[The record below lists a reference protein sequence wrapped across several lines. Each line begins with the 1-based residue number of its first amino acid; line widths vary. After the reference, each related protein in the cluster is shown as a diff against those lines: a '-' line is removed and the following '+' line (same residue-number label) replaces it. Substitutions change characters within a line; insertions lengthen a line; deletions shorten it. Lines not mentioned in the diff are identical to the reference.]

1 MKTPKKSKG
10 ICMEGYLEKYHFL
23 LFLCIH
29 NQSTTTTPKCT
40 LPQRLFHFQVAVNA
54 FFCSLL
60 AMLPHFQEN
69 IPLIN
74 LVSEQ
79 IYHQLN
85 GILIPSSTSI
95 GISALVP
102 QMSFHRDTK
111 WGIVKCWLFSQSNTV
126 HPVRNHQS
134 QHLGDNL

>member
-1 MKTPKKSKG
+1 MHGRVSRK
-10 ICMEGYLEKYHFL
+10 I
-23 LFLCIH
+23 
-29 NQSTTTTPKCT
+29 
-40 LPQRLFHFQVAVNA
+40 
-54 FFCSLL
+54 SLL
-60 AMLPHFQEN
+60 TIPLHSQLVHNYDTEVYTPIASFSFSGSCECHFFVHYWPVLPHFQEN

-74 LVSEQ
+74 LVSKQ